1 MVYKKFGRVYV
12 VRLDEGEEILEK
24 VKLFCAAAGI
34 KLASVNGIGAV
45 SRANIGIYKLREKR
59 YQMREL
65 VGDYEI
71 TNISGNIST
80 MNGEVYL
87 HFHINLSDDEQRTW
101 GGHLNAAYVGGTCEL
116 IIEPIDGEIERS
128 FDDKVGLNLLQ
139 L

>member
-34 KLASVNGIGAV
+34 KLASVKGIGAV